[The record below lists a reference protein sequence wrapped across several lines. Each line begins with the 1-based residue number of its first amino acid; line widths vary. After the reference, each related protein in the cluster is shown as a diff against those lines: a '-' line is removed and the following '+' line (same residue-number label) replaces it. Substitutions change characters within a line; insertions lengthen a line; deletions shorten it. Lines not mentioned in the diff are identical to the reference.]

1 MKRAA
6 FAATVYGCAVGLSV
20 VEPDDLVAG
29 FAEELRHSP
38 SEGSGAARDHDAFH
52 APYDAMF
59 MGSVPPDRPADDDRS
74 DAGSSDDLPPD
85 PFAGQDLPVDLPTE
99 PVADPAV
106 AGPFGAM
113 FGSMF
118 GDMLNDVRRQ
128 MAAQGPFAWDAARH
142 SAIFAATDGQSEA
155 NVDPVE
161 RVRLEEL
168 VRIAEPYIADATGL
182 AMLDTSIV
190 ALTRAQWAARFL
202 EDHRS
207 LFERLAVALQGP
219 PPTAPETDG
228 DPTEAMVAGL
238 LRMIGPG
245 LLGMQA
251 GTLAGHLAKRC
262 LGSYDLPLPR
272 ISDDLVVV
280 PDNIASFASD
290 WTLPIE
296 SVRMRLVLVELTHH
310 GVLAIPHVRA
320 ALGDRLAAYADSY
333 RVDPEALADRFGSF
347 DPSDPRGMEQL
358 FSDPMAMLGVV
369 TTPVQHQLRVEID
382 ALVAAVIG
390 YVDHIVARTS
400 ERLIGG
406 VGQLGE
412 AMRRRRIEAGGV
424 DRSAERLLGLA
435 LEPRLFERGTA
446 FVAGVLER
454 AGDDGLARLWSSA
467 ANLPTPTEIDAPG
480 LWLARIDLA

>member
-1 MKRAA
+1 
-6 FAATVYGCAVGLSV
+6 
-20 VEPDDLVAG
+20 
-29 FAEELRHSP
+29 
-38 SEGSGAARDHDAFH
+38 
-52 APYDAMF
+52 MF
-59 MGSVPPDRPADDDRS
+59 MGSVPPDRPADDDR
-74 DAGSSDDLPPD
+74 DGAGSSDDLPPD
-85 PFAGQDLPVDLPTE
+85 PFAGQELPTDLPTE
-99 PVADPAV
+99 PASEPSV

-128 MAAQGPFAWDAARH
+128 LAAQGPFAWDAARH

-168 VRIAEPYIADATGL
+168 ARIAEPYIADATGL
-182 AMLDTSIV
+182 AIRDTTIV

-202 EDHRS
+202 EDQRS
-207 LFERLAVALQGP
+207 LFERLGAALQGP
-219 PPTAPETDG
+219 PPSVTETES
-228 DPTEAMVAGL
+228 DPTEAMVGGL

-272 ISDDLVVV
+272 VSADLVVV
-280 PDNIASFASD
+280 PVNVQSFASD
-290 WTLPIE
+290 WSLPIE

-310 GVLAIPHVRA
+310 AVLAIPHVNA

-333 RVDPEALADRFGSF
+333 RVDPDALADRFGSF

-358 FSDPMAMLGVV
+358 FSDPMAMLGAV
-369 TTPVQHQLRVEID
+369 TTPAQQQLRVEID
-382 ALVAAVIG
+382 ALVATVIG

-406 VGQLGE
+406 IGQLGE

-435 LEPRLFERGTA
+435 LEPRLFERGSA
-446 FVAGVLER
+446 FVAGVVER
-454 AGDDGLARLWSSA
+454 AGDEGLARLWSSTTH
-467 ANLPTPTEIDAPG
+467 LPTPTEVDAPG
-480 LWLARIDLA
+480 LWLARIDLG